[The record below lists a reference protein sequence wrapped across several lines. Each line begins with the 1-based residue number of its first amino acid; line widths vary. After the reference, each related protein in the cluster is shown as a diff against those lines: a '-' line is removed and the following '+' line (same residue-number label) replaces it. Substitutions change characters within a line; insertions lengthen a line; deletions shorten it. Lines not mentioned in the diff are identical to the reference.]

1 LKLLATNNCC
11 TTEQVLHGRNYSWF
25 TNSEH
30 ALAAF
35 VLDSMFMIA
44 HTTQEKM
51 SDSKELKNR
60 SRNKGEY
67 KDVVNMAAGVHEN

>member
-25 TNSEH
+25 TN

-35 VLDSMFMIA
+35 VLDSIFMIA
-44 HTTQEKM
+44 YTTQEKM